1 MSDNDQRQNY
11 EAGNG
16 SGSGN
21 GSNVAQHENEAP
33 IVNDIADL
41 EQLVNSAIILPLARA
56 NLLDYLHAYG
66 IPVMNLGMDVANYDN
81 GIDQIASILSRSLYD
96 MRPVKRVMP
105 EEKEKE
111 ITETTF
117 NKEQAEQMNIN
128 TSCGIW
134 QEEFEEG
141 EPIKILPCNHAF
153 KADAITKWLTTEKAE
168 CPICRFGLESK
179 EVVDRSLHA
188 DRESRQHDNDDEYE
202 PRDQHEQHAEM
213 PPLVDEQRVRENNIM
228 SRQND
233 MIQGRGRAYGGGG
246 AGDPARS
253 VYAAAHASRQS
264 IAMPINQLIQNRRY
278 MIENIARASGAV
290 GVSRRWL
297 AGGSAAV
304 PSPVPAEPVRA
315 APPQAQG
322 SANPP
327 NSINNINNNNEA
339 RAEPGERRH
348 NYINYINYINIY
360 NNNNNHDDDNDH
372 DDDHDHDHDYEDDEQ
387 ANIDEAIRRSLL
399 DL

>member
-11 EAGNG
+11 EAG
-16 SGSGN
+16 SGNGN
-21 GSNVAQHENEAP
+21 GSNVAQHENEARV
-33 IVNDIADL
+33 VNDIADL

-81 GIDQIASILSRSLYD
+81 GLDQMASILSRSLYD

-117 NKEQAEQMNIN
+117 NKEQAEQMKIN

-134 QEEFEEG
+134 QDEFEEG

-179 EVVDRSLHA
+179 EVVDRSLHE
-188 DRESRQHDNDDEYE
+188 DRDSRQHDNDDEYE

-246 AGDPARS
+246 DPARS

-290 GVSRRWL
+290 GVNRRWL
-297 AGGSAAV
+297 SGAPAAAAAA
-304 PSPVPAEPVRA
+304 PEPVRA

-327 NSINNINNNNEA
+327 RSENINNEA
-339 RAEPGERRH
+339 LAEPGDRGY
-348 NYINYINYINIY
+348 NYINYINVINHI
-360 NNNNNHDDDNDH
+360 NNNYNHHNDN
-372 DDDHDHDHDYEDDEQ
+372 DDDHEDDDYNIINNGVSVQEQ
-387 ANIDEAIRRSLL
+387 ADIDEAIRRSLL
-399 DL
+399 EN